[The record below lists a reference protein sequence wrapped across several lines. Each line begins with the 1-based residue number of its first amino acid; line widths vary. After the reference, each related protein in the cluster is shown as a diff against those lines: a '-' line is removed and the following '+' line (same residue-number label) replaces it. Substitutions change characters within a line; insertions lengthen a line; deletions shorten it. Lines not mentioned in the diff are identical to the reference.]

1 MRSLRLACASSA
13 QRRPWRSC
21 TGAARPTSRARPTS
35 TPNSTTW
42 MRTADLAISLV
53 RAARSRDQDDLAV
66 ARQVQPQPR
75 LRPGDEDGA
84 ALGGAD
90 AALEIGA
97 VPGQVGAPGPEV
109 GEAPGRGDGSR
120 IEWGHQPR
128 GDGEGP
134 GH

>member
-1 MRSLRLACASSA
+1 MRSVRCACASSA
-13 QRRPWRSC
+13 QRRPWRIC
-21 TGAARPTSRARPTS
+21 TCAARPTS

-75 LRPGDEDGA
+75 LRPVDEDGA

-97 VPGQVGAPGPEV
+97 VPVQVGAPGPEI
-109 GEAPGRGDGSR
+109 GELPGRADG
-120 IEWGHQPR
+120 
-128 GDGEGP
+128 
-134 GH
+134 